1 MKFDKSKLTLENYI
15 QEVVEALVT
24 LIIIKLFISFVHVKS
39 DINNIFTISFI
50 IITSLIIGFITMVLE
65 FISPALKD
73 NVKQGIGFSAGVFML
88 NGSV

>member
-1 MKFDKSKLTLENYI
+1 MKFDKTKLTWENYI

-24 LIIIKLFISFVHVKS
+24 LIIIKLFISYIHTKS
-39 DINNIFTISFI
+39 DINNVFTLSFI
-50 IITSLIIGFITMVLE
+50 IITSLIIGFITMILE

-88 NGSV
+88 NGFI

>member
-15 QEVVEALVT
+15 QEVAEALVT

>member
-1 MKFDKSKLTLENYI
+1 MKFDQSKLTLENYI

-39 DINNIFTISFI
+39 DINNIFTITFI

>member
-39 DINNIFTISFI
+39 DINNIFTIGFI

>member
-39 DINNIFTISFI
+39 DINNIFTITFI